1 MSVDG
6 DVDYGHEFPAHY
18 KVMLDKLNEQ
28 RQLDQFTDITLIVD
42 GHQFRAHKA
51 VLAACSQFFHKFFQD
66 FTQEPLVEIE
76 GVSNTA
82 FRHLM
87 EFTYT
92 ATLAVNGDEEVSDV
106 WRAAEY
112 LQMQEAIKAL
122 NNRRNGTTSVNS
134 SQALPGKSKAKKRK
148 IAETTN
154 VITETLPSVETESV
168 EIEVEVGEEH
178 IEVEESGLVEV
189 VDAARSSTEPSSD
202 DSALALLADITSK
215 YQQGEQTLH
224 VMKKE
229 EDETV
234 VVQEEAVVASKT
246 LENIEVVEVQI
257 SQLDNLFRC
266 DKCDR
271 CFKLYYHLKQHMKT
285 HTATPDRGFVCRH
298 CGKTYAREGALKQHL
313 NNYHFDAEEQS
324 RRQKKKVHVCEYCEK
339 QFDHFGHFKEHL
351 RKHTGEKPFE
361 CPECHE
367 RFARNSTLKC
377 HMSACQNGAGAKKG
391 RKKLY
396 ECQVCSSVFNSW
408 EQFKDH
414 LVTHT
419 GEKPN
424 HCTVCDQ
431 WFTQPRD
438 LHTHLQE
445 LHGLQEKVIVT
456 EEVMISDPATVL
468 AMAEVEEGEERVILG
483 DGMRVEHVTVEPVDV
498 VAVEETL
505 MVEEETAI
513 QPSQTVAGVEQTVV
527 LQVDG
532 ERLKEQAMEIQ
543 IAQVTVAEPAD
554 CQVKQEAV
562 DRSKEE
568 KTANV

>member
-76 GVSNTA
+76 GVSNSA

-92 ATLAVNGDEEVSDV
+92 ATLAVNGEEEVSDV

-122 NNRRNGTTSVNS
+122 NNRRNGTTSP
-134 SQALPGKSKAKKRK
+134 QPGKSKAKKRK
-148 IAETTN
+148 ISETSN
-154 VITETLPSVETESV
+154 VITESLPSADTEAV

-189 VDAARSSTEPSSD
+189 VDVARGTTVPSSD

-224 VMKKE
+224 VIKKV
-229 EDETV
+229 DETV

-285 HTATPDRGFVCRH
+285 HIASPDRGFVCRH
-298 CGKTYAREGALKQHL
+298 CGKAYAREGALKQHL

-377 HMSACQNGAGAKKG
+377 HMSACQNGSGAKKG

-424 HCTVCDQ
+424 HCTLCDL
-431 WFTQPRD
+431 WFTSPRD

-445 LHGLQEKVIVT
+445 HHSLQEKVIVA
-456 EEVMISDPATVL
+456 EDILISDPANVL
-468 AMAEVEEGEERVILG
+468 SMEEGEERVILE
-483 DGMRVEHVTVEPVDV
+483 DGIRVEHVTVEPVDV

-505 MVEEETAI
+505 VVEEETQI
-513 QPSQTVAGVEQTVV
+513 QPSQPEGGVAETVV
-527 LQVDG
+527 LQVDS
-532 ERLKEQAMEIQ
+532 EKLKEQVMGIQ
-543 IAQVTVAEPAD
+543 VERETVAEPAEA
-554 CQVKQEAV
+554 KQEPA
-562 DRSKEE
+562 SCE
-568 KTANV
+568 KTENV